1 VKVRCTRLL
10 NAHGEP
16 VSTSGW
22 LTVGKEYLV
31 LEVAVDKQGGSKFR
45 IISDDA
51 GTPILAFASEF
62 EAISDRIPK
71 CWIATFGADWLL
83 FSPAAF
89 RGGFWERYFDGDAA
103 ARNEFDEVVKLI
115 EIETR

>member
-1 VKVRCTRLL
+1 MPGRVCPLEHFGTSSNSAVFAYCGMFARRIAIFGAIAPVPTSTR
-10 NAHGEP
+10 
-16 VSTSGW
+16 T
-22 LTVGKEYLV
+22 
-31 LEVAVDKQGGSKFR
+31 GG
-45 IISDDA
+45 D
-51 GTPILAFASEF
+51 TFA
-62 EAISDRIPK
+62 R
-71 CWIATFGADWLL
+71 WIATFGADWLL